1 MLNIIAPSQQ
11 ETEAISYT
19 SHGHGAHC
27 VHIKLTCFPSAYSSF
42 LFLLCVTRKARRR
55 EREARCSSKDNT
67 SSCLLPPNSI
77 TTCNSKTRIF
87 MLKICRRQKNTALC
101 PGAGQHPRISVA
113 KPILCTMMHIRGSS
127 PSDIKVKVP

>member
-42 LFLLCVTRKARRR
+42 LFVTLCDKESQEERKR
-55 EREARCSSKDNT
+55 SQT
-67 SSCLLPPNSI
+67 L
-77 TTCNSKTRIF
+77 
-87 MLKICRRQKNTALC
+87 
-101 PGAGQHPRISVA
+101 
-113 KPILCTMMHIRGSS
+113 
-127 PSDIKVKVP
+127 